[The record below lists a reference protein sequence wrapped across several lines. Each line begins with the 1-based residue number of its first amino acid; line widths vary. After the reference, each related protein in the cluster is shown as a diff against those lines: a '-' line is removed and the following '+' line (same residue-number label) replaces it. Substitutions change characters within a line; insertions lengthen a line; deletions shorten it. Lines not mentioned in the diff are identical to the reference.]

1 MGLKMEQALSTGQK
15 ALQINLDLK
24 KFGTF
29 AEIGAGQEVA
39 RWFFHVGRAAG
50 TVAKSISAYDMAV
63 SDSLYGKTDRY
74 VSRTRLEAML
84 STEFEQLTKRQ
95 AGRAPAHDA
104 LFVFADT
111 VATRSVS
118 RHRPGQGWMGVR
130 FQDQPG
136 EAPSEIIIHVELG
149 DAESAVEQEALG
161 ILGVN
166 LIHGAFYCNRDPK
179 VVIDRLMDGLSRRR
193 AEIDMI
199 RFSGPAFAA
208 VDNRLMSLQ
217 LVENAWTDAAL
228 FTAQGEVIQPSEVLY
243 GKSVLIERGSF
254 RPISNVTLDML
265 LRAQKQ
271 LASQGPA
278 GGQPPVLLLEMT
290 LNNLSTEKRIDHEDF
305 LARVDL
311 LGALGMTVMVSNHT
325 RFDEVTSYLRKST
338 GNCIAMAIGIPTLR
352 EVFLEQYY
360 SDLPGGLLEGMGRL
374 FQGDVR
380 LLVYPTRE
388 TADGPVETAEALEVD
403 PEQRT
408 LYQYLRER
416 GRIEAIREY
425 DSTQLEIRPQ
435 EALTKLQAGDSSWE
449 TMVPPEVAKLIRERD
464 LFRGAGEPL
473 QTEPRQ

>member
-29 AEIGAGQEVA
+29 AEIGAGQEVV

-50 TVAKSISAYDMAV
+50 TVAKAISAYDMAV

-74 VSRTRLEAML
+74 VSRKRLAAML
-84 STEFEQLTKRQ
+84 DTEFVQLQNRQ
-95 AGRAPAHDA
+95 AGNAPQHNA

-118 RHRPGQGWMGVR
+118 QHRPGQGWLGVR

-136 EAPSEIIIHVELG
+136 EDPSEIMIHAELG
-149 DAESAVEQEALG
+149 DAESVVEQEALG

-166 LIHGAFYCNRDPK
+166 LIHGAFYCDRDPK

-193 AEIDMI
+193 VEVDMI
-199 RFSGPAFAA
+199 RFSGPAFSA

-217 LVENAWTDAAL
+217 LVESALTDAAF
-228 FTAQGEVIQPSEVLY
+228 FTAQGEVVQPSEVLY
-243 GKSVLIERGSF
+243 GKPVLIERGSF
-254 RPISNVTLDML
+254 RPITNVSLDML
-265 LRAQKQ
+265 VRAQEQ
-271 LASQGPA
+271 LASQGLPA
-278 GGQPPVLLLEMT
+278 GQAPVRVLEMT

-305 LARVDL
+305 LDRVDL
-311 LGALGMTVMVSNHT
+311 LGTLGVTVMVSNHT
-325 RFDEVTSYLRKST
+325 RFDEVTSNLRKST
-338 GNCIAMAIGIPTLR
+338 RNCIAMLIGIPTLR

-360 SDLPGGLLEGMGRL
+360 ADLPGGILEGMGRL

-380 LLVYPTRE
+380 LFVYPTRE
-388 TADGPVETAEALEVD
+388 TADGPVETAESLDVD
-403 PEQRT
+403 PGVRS

-416 GRIEAIREY
+416 GRIEGIR
-425 DSTQLEIRPQ
+425 DFDASQLHIRPQ
-435 EALTKLQAGDSSWE
+435 EVLTKLQAGDPSWE
-449 TMVPPEVAKLIRERD
+449 TMVPPDVAKLIRERK
-464 LFRGAGEPL
+464 LFANGH
-473 QTEPRQ
+473 

>member
-29 AEIGAGQEVA
+29 AEIGAGQEVV

-50 TVAKSISAYDMAV
+50 TVAKAISAYDMAV

-74 VSRTRLEAML
+74 VSRKRLAAML
-84 STEFEQLTKRQ
+84 DTEFVQLQNRQ
-95 AGRAPAHDA
+95 AGNAPQHNA

-118 RHRPGQGWMGVR
+118 QHRPGQGWLGVR

-136 EAPSEIIIHVELG
+136 EDPSEIMIHAELG
-149 DAESAVEQEALG
+149 DAESVVEQEALG

-193 AEIDMI
+193 VEVDMI
-199 RFSGPAFAA
+199 RFSGPAFSA

-217 LVENAWTDAAL
+217 LVESALTDAAF
-228 FTAQGEVIQPSEVLY
+228 FTAQGEVVQPSEVLY
-243 GKSVLIERGSF
+243 GKPVLIERGSF
-254 RPISNVTLDML
+254 RPITNVSLDML
-265 LRAQKQ
+265 VRAQEQ
-271 LASQGPA
+271 LASQGLPA
-278 GGQPPVLLLEMT
+278 GQAPVRVLEMT

-305 LARVDL
+305 LDRVDL
-311 LGALGMTVMVSNHT
+311 LGTLGVTVMVSNHT
-325 RFDEVTSYLRKST
+325 RFDEVTSNLRKST
-338 GNCIAMAIGIPTLR
+338 RNCIAMLIGIPTLR

-360 SDLPGGLLEGMGRL
+360 ADLPGGILEGMGRL

-380 LLVYPTRE
+380 LFVYPTRE
-388 TADGPVETAEALEVD
+388 TADGPVETAESLDVD
-403 PEQRT
+403 PGVRS

-416 GRIEAIREY
+416 GRIEGIR
-425 DSTQLEIRPQ
+425 DFDASQLHIRPQ
-435 EALTKLQAGDSSWE
+435 EVLTKLQAGDPSWE
-449 TMVPPEVAKLIRERD
+449 TMVPPDVAKLIRERK
-464 LFRGAGEPL
+464 LFANGH
-473 QTEPRQ
+473 